1 MIFVR
6 KFLDNNPLIVCS
18 EELQYIKKKLL
29 DSEKDELKV
38 KQRAG
43 VLSIR
48 VKKDRSAI
56 VSN

>member
-1 MIFVR
+1 MR
-6 KFLDNNPLIVCS
+6 KFLDDNPLIVCS